1 MRPLSQAVKT
11 ILWESR
17 KEAKVSPANGISWRR
32 VICQNELRI
41 EAVNGIMCGN
51 MTFEENLA
59 KLEGI
64 VSEMEGGR
72 LSLDDMMKNFE
83 AGKKLVASCTQELES
98 IRQRIEKVVSGN
110 QEPPQ
115 VEPLDIV

>member
-1 MRPLSQAVKT
+1 M
-11 ILWESR
+11 
-17 KEAKVSPANGISWRR
+17 
-32 VICQNELRI
+32 RI

-83 AGKKLVASCTQELES
+83 AGTKLVASCTQELES

>member
-1 MRPLSQAVKT
+1 
-11 ILWESR
+11 
-17 KEAKVSPANGISWRR
+17 
-32 VICQNELRI
+32 
-41 EAVNGIMCGN
+41 MCGN

-83 AGKKLVASCTQELES
+83 AGKNLVASCTQELES

>member
-1 MRPLSQAVKT
+1 
-11 ILWESR
+11 
-17 KEAKVSPANGISWRR
+17 
-32 VICQNELRI
+32 
-41 EAVNGIMCGN
+41 MCGN

-83 AGKKLVASCTQELES
+83 AGKKLVASCTRELES

>member
-1 MRPLSQAVKT
+1 MIKMKR
-11 ILWESR
+11 I
-17 KEAKVSPANGISWRR
+17 ANYCVEWY
-32 VICQNELRI
+32 NLR
-41 EAVNGIMCGN
+41 

-64 VSEMEGGR
+64 VSEMEAGR

-83 AGKKLVASCTQELES
+83 EGKKRVASCTHELES

-115 VEPLDIV
+115 VEPMDIV

>member
-1 MRPLSQAVKT
+1 MIKMKR
-11 ILWESR
+11 I
-17 KEAKVSPANGISWRR
+17 ANYCVEWY
-32 VICQNELRI
+32 NLR
-41 EAVNGIMCGN
+41 

-64 VSEMEGGR
+64 VSEMEAGR

-83 AGKKLVASCTQELES
+83 EGKKLVASCTHELES
-98 IRQRIEKVVSGN
+98 IRQRIEEVVSGN

-115 VEPLDIV
+115 VEPMDIV

>member
-1 MRPLSQAVKT
+1 M
-11 ILWESR
+11 
-17 KEAKVSPANGISWRR
+17 
-32 VICQNELRI
+32 
-41 EAVNGIMCGN
+41 NGIMCGN

-110 QEPPQ
+110 QEPPR